1 MSDYSVVEIQTTG
14 VNPGTEDVLEISALK
29 VRNNDAVA
37 VYSTRIKPAGVCV
50 GEMYNTISKL
60 DRAVNDLQDFIG
72 NDVVLVYSRKG
83 DSEGRLREQTFMN
96 ACVDVRDVVRRVLP
110 DLQNDMLETVCA
122 HYCINTDGERRG
134 LRNCYLVK
142 ACYEMLHAE
151 FGENMFGDS

>member
-1 MSDYSVVEIQTTG
+1 MVEIQTTG

-37 VYSTRIKPAGVCV
+37 VYLTCIKPNGVYV
-50 GEMYNTISKL
+50 GEMYNAISKL

-72 NDVVLVYSRKG
+72 NDVVLVYGRKG
-83 DSEGRLREQTFMN
+83 DSKSHPKEQTFMN
-96 ACVDVRDVVRRVLP
+96 ACVDIRDVVRRVLP

-134 LRNCYLVK
+134 LRDCYLIQS
-142 ACYEMLHAE
+142 CYEMLHAE
-151 FGENMFGDS
+151 FGKNMFGDS